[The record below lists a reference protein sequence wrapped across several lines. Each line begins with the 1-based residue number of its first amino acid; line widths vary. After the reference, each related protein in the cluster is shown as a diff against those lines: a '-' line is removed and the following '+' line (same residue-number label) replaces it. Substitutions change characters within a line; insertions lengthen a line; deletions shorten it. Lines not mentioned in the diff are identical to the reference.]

1 MSNNDEEKKSH
12 DFVKSTA
19 ASNYNNTNRSKNSIF
34 KNIFISFTSGILGAS
49 LVLGLCFYVPAVKDL
64 FVSESSNFYF

>member
-19 ASNYNNTNRSKNSIF
+19 ASNYNSTNRSKNSIF
-34 KNIFISFTSGILGAS
+34 KNIFISFTSAISFINTIISKKILANKKK
-49 LVLGLCFYVPAVKDL
+49 A
-64 FVSESSNFYF
+64 